1 MKSFMKYEFK
11 NQQTLP
17 AAAYC
22 LQNIAQKKIFQCLF
36 IYPSG
41 IPDNN
46 FKVNFSFNHEDK
58 SGKLTV

>member
-46 FKVNFSFNHEDK
+46 FKVNFSFNH
-58 SGKLTV
+58 